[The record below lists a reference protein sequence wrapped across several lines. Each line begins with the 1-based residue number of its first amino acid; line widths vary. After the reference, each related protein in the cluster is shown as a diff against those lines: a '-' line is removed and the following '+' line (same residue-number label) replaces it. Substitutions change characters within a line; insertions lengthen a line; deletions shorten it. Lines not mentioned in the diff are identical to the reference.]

1 MKKFNGLMLAV
12 AISLMMMTAVAFA
25 RDKNHHSVEIP
36 ETVKVGAGQLAP
48 GKYTMEW
55 SENGATAEVDFLQD
69 GNSKLRTPAKVVN
82 LAQPAASDAITIDDE
97 TGHARTL
104 EEVEFGGHKQAFSF
118 GDAQTGE

>member
-12 AISLMMMTAVAFA
+12 AMSLMMMTAAAFA
-25 RDKNHHSVEIP
+25 KDKNHHSVEIP

-69 GNSKLRTPAKVVN
+69 GNSVLRTPAKVVN
-82 LAQPAASDAITIDDE
+82 LSQPAASDAVTIDDE
-97 TGHARTL
+97 TGRPRTL

-118 GDAQTGE
+118 GDSQTGE